1 MDRHQF
7 VESLIN
13 KRDELIDTVEE
24 QEKQNKILYQ
34 RSKTYLRELLK
45 EPEHKEGFVS
55 TGTYLS
61 SQVAKTL
68 GAWNGYNGGVTGSPP
83 SKDIYNSVSDEDIIT
98 LCIEIGKLRDRVDEL
113 FNKNEKLKQE
123 DVSGFIKELIND

>member
-45 EPEHKEGFVS
+45 EPEHNVS
-55 TGTYLS
+55 TGIYLTT
-61 SQVAKTL
+61 QVAETL

-98 LCIEIGKLRDRVDEL
+98 LCIEIGKLRDRVDKL